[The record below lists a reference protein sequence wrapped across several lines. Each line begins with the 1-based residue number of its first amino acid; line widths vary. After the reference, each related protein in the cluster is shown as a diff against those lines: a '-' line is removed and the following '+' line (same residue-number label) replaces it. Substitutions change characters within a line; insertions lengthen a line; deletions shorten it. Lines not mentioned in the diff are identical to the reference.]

1 VYAPGTAVNAAYRL
15 RVDGRNKNVLYS
27 SADAPAW
34 QTDLRTYFTPGE
46 YVSVQGQVTHESH
59 HKLCSLPARVISKR

>member
-1 VYAPGTAVNAAYRL
+1 MYAPGNAVNAAYRL

-46 YVSVQGQVTHESH
+46 YVSVQGQVT
-59 HKLCSLPARVISKR
+59 P